1 MLSDSSENASVTVT
15 VNQEKMM
22 AEKITQLRS
31 FTTLQFS
38 GAKTQ
43 EFLQGQLTCDMRD
56 VSSHGAFSLAA
67 CCDHRGRMIA
77 NFWVINDHD
86 TFLFL
91 LPTSMC
97 DIVKNHLA
105 KYAPFSKVTM
115 AQNDTYF
122 IYSLFLSE
130 PTLHKMDFEQVIR
143 ISLFSDERYL
153 LISQKKL
160 FSDSIVDTNEIEFK
174 KNNIQ
179 ENLCILYPETS
190 LLFTPQMIGLE
201 KLGGVSFEKGC
212 YVGQEIVA
220 RTQHLGTL
228 KRHLHQLKIQSDQSV
243 NVGDTLKN
251 SENVDCG
258 VVTES
263 VKITENSYQILA
275 VIQDQMFYNGD
286 VVTPSTTLRKM
297 L

>member
-1 MLSDSSENASVTVT
+1 
-15 VNQEKMM
+15 M

-31 FTTLQFS
+31 FTALQFS

-43 EFLQGQLTCDMRD
+43 EFLQGQLTCDMRNL
-56 VSSHGAFSLAA
+56 SSHGAFSLAA

-77 NFWVINDHD
+77 NFWVINDRD
-86 TFLFL
+86 TFSFI
-91 LPTSMC
+91 LPSSMC
-97 DIVKNHLA
+97 DIVKNHLE
-105 KYAPFSKVTM
+105 KYAPFSKVTITQSD
-115 AQNDTYF
+115 AYF

-130 PTLHKMDFEQVIR
+130 QQLNEIDLTQVIR
-143 ISLFSDERYL
+143 ISLFSDKRYI
-153 LISQKKL
+153 LISQKEL
-160 FSDSIVDTNEIEFK
+160 FSNSKINTDEMEFK
-174 KNNIQ
+174 KNNIL

-220 RTQHLGTL
+220 RTEHLGTL